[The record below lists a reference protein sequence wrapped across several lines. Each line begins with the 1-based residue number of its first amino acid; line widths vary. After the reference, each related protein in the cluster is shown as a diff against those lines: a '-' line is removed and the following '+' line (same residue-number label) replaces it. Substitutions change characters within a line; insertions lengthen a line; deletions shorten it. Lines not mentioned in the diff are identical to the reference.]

1 MDPCKN
7 AQMPTGNVFKLFQN
21 MRLIQ
26 HTLQPNE
33 KPTTF
38 AKSPRVATIK
48 LITYTLTP
56 YDQN

>member
-26 HTLQPNE
+26 QILLYSPTKNLQ
-33 KPTTF
+33 
-38 AKSPRVATIK
+38 
-48 LITYTLTP
+48 LL
-56 YDQN
+56 QNLHV